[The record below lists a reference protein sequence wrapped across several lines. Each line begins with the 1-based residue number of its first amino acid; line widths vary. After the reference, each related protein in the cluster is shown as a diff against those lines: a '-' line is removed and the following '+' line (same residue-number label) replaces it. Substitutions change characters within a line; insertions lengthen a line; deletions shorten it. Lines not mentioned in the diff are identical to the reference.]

1 MYDTFGLQI
10 ISEGTGKVVEG
21 VGVTDEGLGASIE
34 LVEPVDPVVDAA
46 LNSHLGVIPLKS

>member
-10 ISEGTGKVVEG
+10 ISEGIGKVVEG
-21 VGVTDEGLGASIE
+21 ASIE
-34 LVEPVDPVVDAA
+34 PVEPVDPVVDAA